1 MSNLKGLGVAL
12 VTPFNEDLSI
22 DFDSLTKLVEYNI
35 ANGTDFLVV
44 LGTTAETATL
54 SKAEQAQ
61 VIEHIVKV
69 NNKRLPLVLGIGG
82 NNTLAVKEQIESTDL
97 SDFEGVLSVSP
108 YYNKPNQEGI
118 YQHYKML
125 ASTGK
130 NIIIYNVP
138 GRTGQNID
146 AATTLRLAKDFPNLF
161 MIKEASPNISQYFD
175 ILRKKTAG
183 FSLVSGDDEFTLPV
197 TLAGGDGVISV
208 IGQAYPKLFSDM
220 IKLAKESKVKEAYA
234 IHNQLVELIRLIFA
248 EGNPC
253 GVKTVLAEMG
263 IIKNHLRLPLI
274 KASENLQD
282 RIKEFMLLKFLFFL
296 PLFFITNGK
305 CLAQE
310 QQGQEVTEQE
320 IKETQETLTI
330 EPKQDSVNLIE
341 RLKFRPKELYIPTGL
356 MALGLISEG
365 KTKQEVHQWRNK
377 QIPHFRNKFDDYLQF
392 APHVAVYGFEL
403 MGMKPKTDWKNRIAI
418 HAKGHIIT
426 LGLAHLMK
434 TLINN
439 ERPNGARM
447 SFPSGHTAYAFSG
460 ATILAM
466 EYKDEHPWV
475 PYAAYGS
482 AGVVGIMRI
491 ANNRHYV
498 SDVLFGAGLGILS
511 MKLAYWTH
519 KYKWNKPK
527 KEKKDPFLGVVY

>member
-138 GRTGQNID
+138 GRTGQNIE

-282 RIKEFMLLKFLFFL
+282 RIKAEMK
-296 PLFFITNGK
+296 
-305 CLAQE
+305 
-310 QQGQEVTEQE
+310 
-320 IKETQETLTI
+320 
-330 EPKQDSVNLIE
+330 NL
-341 RLKFRPKELYIPTGL
+341 
-356 MALGLISEG
+356 
-365 KTKQEVHQWRNK
+365 QN
-377 QIPHFRNKFDDYLQF
+377 
-392 APHVAVYGFEL
+392 
-403 MGMKPKTDWKNRIAI
+403 
-418 HAKGHIIT
+418 
-426 LGLAHLMK
+426 
-434 TLINN
+434 
-439 ERPNGARM
+439 
-447 SFPSGHTAYAFSG
+447 
-460 ATILAM
+460 
-466 EYKDEHPWV
+466 
-475 PYAAYGS
+475 
-482 AGVVGIMRI
+482 
-491 ANNRHYV
+491 
-498 SDVLFGAGLGILS
+498 
-511 MKLAYWTH
+511 
-519 KYKWNKPK
+519 
-527 KEKKDPFLGVVY
+527 

>member
-1 MSNLKGLGVAL
+1 MSKLKGLGVAL

-282 RIKEFMLLKFLFFL
+282 RIK
-296 PLFFITNGK
+296 
-305 CLAQE
+305 
-310 QQGQEVTEQE
+310 TEM
-320 IKETQETLTI
+320 K
-330 EPKQDSVNLIE
+330 NL
-341 RLKFRPKELYIPTGL
+341 
-356 MALGLISEG
+356 
-365 KTKQEVHQWRNK
+365 QN
-377 QIPHFRNKFDDYLQF
+377 
-392 APHVAVYGFEL
+392 
-403 MGMKPKTDWKNRIAI
+403 
-418 HAKGHIIT
+418 
-426 LGLAHLMK
+426 
-434 TLINN
+434 
-439 ERPNGARM
+439 
-447 SFPSGHTAYAFSG
+447 
-460 ATILAM
+460 
-466 EYKDEHPWV
+466 
-475 PYAAYGS
+475 
-482 AGVVGIMRI
+482 
-491 ANNRHYV
+491 
-498 SDVLFGAGLGILS
+498 
-511 MKLAYWTH
+511 
-519 KYKWNKPK
+519 
-527 KEKKDPFLGVVY
+527 

>member
-130 NIIIYNVP
+130 NIIIYNIP

-175 ILRKKTAG
+175 ILRKKPAG

-282 RIKEFMLLKFLFFL
+282 RIKAEMK
-296 PLFFITNGK
+296 
-305 CLAQE
+305 
-310 QQGQEVTEQE
+310 
-320 IKETQETLTI
+320 
-330 EPKQDSVNLIE
+330 NL
-341 RLKFRPKELYIPTGL
+341 
-356 MALGLISEG
+356 
-365 KTKQEVHQWRNK
+365 QN
-377 QIPHFRNKFDDYLQF
+377 
-392 APHVAVYGFEL
+392 
-403 MGMKPKTDWKNRIAI
+403 
-418 HAKGHIIT
+418 
-426 LGLAHLMK
+426 
-434 TLINN
+434 
-439 ERPNGARM
+439 
-447 SFPSGHTAYAFSG
+447 
-460 ATILAM
+460 
-466 EYKDEHPWV
+466 
-475 PYAAYGS
+475 
-482 AGVVGIMRI
+482 
-491 ANNRHYV
+491 
-498 SDVLFGAGLGILS
+498 
-511 MKLAYWTH
+511 
-519 KYKWNKPK
+519 
-527 KEKKDPFLGVVY
+527 

>member
-35 ANGTDFLVV
+35 TNGTDFLVV

-146 AATTLRLAKDFPNLF
+146 ATTTLRLAKDFPNLF

-175 ILRKKTAG
+175 ILRKKPAG

-234 IHNQLVELIRLIFA
+234 IHNQLVEIIRLIFA

-263 IIKNHLRLPLI
+263 IIKNNLRLPLI

-282 RIKEFMLLKFLFFL
+282 RIKAEMK
-296 PLFFITNGK
+296 
-305 CLAQE
+305 
-310 QQGQEVTEQE
+310 
-320 IKETQETLTI
+320 
-330 EPKQDSVNLIE
+330 NL
-341 RLKFRPKELYIPTGL
+341 
-356 MALGLISEG
+356 
-365 KTKQEVHQWRNK
+365 QN
-377 QIPHFRNKFDDYLQF
+377 
-392 APHVAVYGFEL
+392 
-403 MGMKPKTDWKNRIAI
+403 
-418 HAKGHIIT
+418 
-426 LGLAHLMK
+426 
-434 TLINN
+434 
-439 ERPNGARM
+439 
-447 SFPSGHTAYAFSG
+447 
-460 ATILAM
+460 
-466 EYKDEHPWV
+466 
-475 PYAAYGS
+475 
-482 AGVVGIMRI
+482 
-491 ANNRHYV
+491 
-498 SDVLFGAGLGILS
+498 
-511 MKLAYWTH
+511 
-519 KYKWNKPK
+519 
-527 KEKKDPFLGVVY
+527 

>member
-97 SDFEGVLSVSP
+97 SDFEGILSVSP

-146 AATTLRLAKDFPNLF
+146 ATTTLRLAKDFPNLF

-175 ILRKKTAG
+175 ILRKKPAG

-234 IHNQLVELIRLIFA
+234 IHNQLVEIIRLIFA

-282 RIKEFMLLKFLFFL
+282 RIKAEMK
-296 PLFFITNGK
+296 
-305 CLAQE
+305 
-310 QQGQEVTEQE
+310 
-320 IKETQETLTI
+320 
-330 EPKQDSVNLIE
+330 NL
-341 RLKFRPKELYIPTGL
+341 
-356 MALGLISEG
+356 
-365 KTKQEVHQWRNK
+365 QN
-377 QIPHFRNKFDDYLQF
+377 
-392 APHVAVYGFEL
+392 
-403 MGMKPKTDWKNRIAI
+403 
-418 HAKGHIIT
+418 
-426 LGLAHLMK
+426 
-434 TLINN
+434 
-439 ERPNGARM
+439 
-447 SFPSGHTAYAFSG
+447 
-460 ATILAM
+460 
-466 EYKDEHPWV
+466 
-475 PYAAYGS
+475 
-482 AGVVGIMRI
+482 
-491 ANNRHYV
+491 
-498 SDVLFGAGLGILS
+498 
-511 MKLAYWTH
+511 
-519 KYKWNKPK
+519 
-527 KEKKDPFLGVVY
+527 

>member
-35 ANGTDFLVV
+35 VNGTDFLVV

-138 GRTGQNID
+138 GRTGQNIET
-146 AATTLRLAKDFPNLF
+146 ATTLRLAKDFPNLF

-282 RIKEFMLLKFLFFL
+282 RIKAEMK
-296 PLFFITNGK
+296 
-305 CLAQE
+305 
-310 QQGQEVTEQE
+310 
-320 IKETQETLTI
+320 
-330 EPKQDSVNLIE
+330 NL
-341 RLKFRPKELYIPTGL
+341 
-356 MALGLISEG
+356 
-365 KTKQEVHQWRNK
+365 QN
-377 QIPHFRNKFDDYLQF
+377 
-392 APHVAVYGFEL
+392 
-403 MGMKPKTDWKNRIAI
+403 
-418 HAKGHIIT
+418 
-426 LGLAHLMK
+426 
-434 TLINN
+434 
-439 ERPNGARM
+439 
-447 SFPSGHTAYAFSG
+447 
-460 ATILAM
+460 
-466 EYKDEHPWV
+466 
-475 PYAAYGS
+475 
-482 AGVVGIMRI
+482 
-491 ANNRHYV
+491 
-498 SDVLFGAGLGILS
+498 
-511 MKLAYWTH
+511 
-519 KYKWNKPK
+519 
-527 KEKKDPFLGVVY
+527 